1 MPDSEPATTR
11 SPSRRRLLQ
20 GVAGCALP
28 LTTMPFAA
36 SGSDETIRLCRSWLS
51 TEAQIFKLQERWS
64 DVENYVVANY
74 DNWFTLTEDEQRKL
88 PDAAEMFEI
97 DARMDAIQDA
107 REDIIPRLPGLIATT
122 REAILMKLE
131 VVADLLRL
139 EDHRD
144 ELDLLN
150 SARRDLEAAWR

>member
-1 MPDSEPATTR
+1 
-11 SPSRRRLLQ
+11 
-20 GVAGCALP
+20 
-28 LTTMPFAA
+28 MPFAA
-36 SGSDETIRLCRSWLS
+36 SGSEETIRLCRSWLS

-64 DVENYVVANY
+64 DVENYVVAKY

-107 REDIIPRLPGLIATT
+107 REDIIPRLPELIATT
-122 REAILMKLE
+122 REAILMKFE
-131 VVADLLRL
+131 VAADLLRL

-144 ELDLLN
+144 ELNLLN